1 MTKNQKAMTEICDE
15 LGIDE
20 KHLHKHNDDLFSIT
34 KTLGVYYVSISLFKN
49 ILYVNKLNTLDEGLI
64 IKAVESSSF
73 VGVLNASKV
82 YGFK

>member
-1 MTKNQKAMTEICDE
+1 MTNNQNAMTEICVK

-49 ILYVNKLNTLDEGLI
+49 SLYVNKLNTLDEGLI